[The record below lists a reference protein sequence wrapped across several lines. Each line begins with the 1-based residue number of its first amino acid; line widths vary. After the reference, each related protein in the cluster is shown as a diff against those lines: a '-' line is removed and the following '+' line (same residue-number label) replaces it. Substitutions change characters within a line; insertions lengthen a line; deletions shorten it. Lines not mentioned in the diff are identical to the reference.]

1 MVPDRTG
8 GRGSGSRRSRGAR
21 AGHLAG
27 AARRGRRQRGRC
39 SEGGDTSDRV
49 VAGMDWLLGL
59 GVRVVSFSLGM
70 HGYNADM
77 LPVVQKLKSSGILIV
92 CPVGNEGPKTS
103 ASPGNY
109 AEVLSVGA
117 CDEKNRVADFSSSQ
131 VLTYPKTRIVPDLV
145 APGVDILSCIPG
157 GGFSKWSGP
166 RWLHLSSLAWPL
178 CCSRRSH
185 QRAGRRL
192 WMPSWNRASLLRVCP
207 PSAQAEESPTGRVP
221 WRSCCRK
228 SGEKGKPRNSHG
240 GDRLSVSKYL
250 LLLRSPFPTKGRAC
264 PENQF
269 Q

>member
-1 MVPDRTG
+1 
-8 GRGSGSRRSRGAR
+8 
-21 AGHLAG
+21 
-27 AARRGRRQRGRC
+27 
-39 SEGGDTSDRV
+39 
-49 VAGMDWLLGL
+49 MDWLLGL

-157 GGFSKWSGP
+157 GGFSKWSGTSMATP
-166 RWLHLSSLAWPL
+166 IIAGLAALLFQAKPSA
-178 CCSRRSH
+178 SRREIMDAIMESCELAPGMSPE
-185 QRAGRRL
+185 RAGRGV
-192 WMPSWNRASLLRVCP
+192 PNGPRALAILL
-207 PSAQAEESPTGRVP
+207 QKIGRE
-221 WRSCCRK
+221 R
-228 SGEKGKPRNSHG
+228 EAGKQPR
-240 GDRLSVSKYL
+240 R
-250 LLLRSPFPTKGRAC
+250 
-264 PENQF
+264 
-269 Q
+269 